1 MHLLGW
7 ILFGFLVGVI
17 ARAIMPGKDPM
28 GFIGTTVLGI
38 LGALLAG
45 WFGQALGW
53 YVPGQAGGFIS
64 ASVGAI
70 LVLALYYFVSG
81 RSSRK
86 QIQKDSSSDHRH
98 VA

>member
-38 LGALLAG
+38 LSVAGRLVWASAWLVCARTSRRFYFGVRRCDFGPRTLLFCLRKVEQKADSK
-45 WFGQALGW
+45 
-53 YVPGQAGGFIS
+53 GFI
-64 ASVGAI
+64 
-70 LVLALYYFVSG
+70 L
-81 RSSRK
+81 
-86 QIQKDSSSDHRH
+86 
-98 VA
+98 